1 MSVLG
6 PIAFAIAVAN
16 LVLNSVGVSSTI
28 ESNWADSRH
37 LSSLLSSSSSTVQ
50 LVARLKSCFLAYS
63 SGRETRGVAPTLV
76 VREVS
81 VGGVLIVTGVTGI
94 VGLSLVVNSGNTA
107 VHAGTGSITSVIF
120 SIDEL
125 LSRPSSVVG
134 IGCDRNWGPLV

>member
-28 ESNWADSRH
+28 QYNWADSRC

-50 LVARLKSCFLAYS
+50 LVARLKSCFLGCS
-63 SGRETRGVAPTLV
+63 SGCETRGVAPTLV

-107 VHAGTGSITSVIF
+107 VHVGTGSITSVI
-120 SIDEL
+120 L
-125 LSRPSSVVG
+125 
-134 IGCDRNWGPLV
+134 